1 MRLERVAQAL
11 TVRLALVVAL
21 CAASGIRA
29 EEPAPGERIVLI
41 GSGLAHRMQ
50 YFPHFETQLHRQF
63 PNAGVVMRNLGRP
76 GDTPGFRPHAS
87 RETPWAF
94 PGAERFHP
102 DKLHRGRG
110 QFPTPDEWLWE
121 LQADTIFAFFG
132 FNESIEGEQGL
143 ANFRAELAALVEHT
157 LSRSYNGESPPR
169 LILVSPIPFEDLSD
183 VQALPDGV
191 RENERLS
198 AYADTIAAVASDM
211 NVEFADVFSPMLS
224 RYELAEAPLTIN
236 GFSLTDDG
244 YREFATILRTAV
256 YGEDPSAAS
265 SGERPLY
272 DAVRDKNWHWRND
285 YGMLNDVHVY
295 GRRVEPFGVENYPQ
309 EILKVRQMTALRDA
323 RVHELARG
331 ADAAPV
337 DDAAQTLVLSEI
349 ETNFNLPIEFLDVER
364 AIDLFELPDG
374 FEIDL
379 FASESEFPELRN
391 PVQMSFDNRGR
402 LWVAV
407 APSYPHWRPG
417 DDKPDDKLL
426 IFEDADRDG
435 RADSVSVFADG
446 LHLPFGFELAPEGV
460 YLAQQPNLVLLA
472 DDDGDGRA
480 DRREILLH
488 GFDSHDSHHAISAFA
503 ADASGAIYMSEGV
516 FLHSQVET
524 PYGPQRGVDGGVWR
538 FDPGTW
544 RLERFIQTSF
554 ANPWGFV
561 FDEWD
566 QPFVADASPGDN
578 WWGLPLSAKTLHG
591 GKTTRYAQF
600 TTQRVRPT
608 AGSEFISSRHFPD
621 RFQGDYLVNN
631 TIGFL
636 GTKQHEVV
644 DDGAG
649 YTGEPRQDLV
659 VSSDSNFR
667 PVAIETAPDGSLYLI
682 DWHNPLIG
690 HMQHSARDPNRD
702 HDHGRIYRVTYPG
715 RDLVTPATVAG
726 APVGVLLDNLTLPEY
741 RSRYRSRREL
751 RGRPAEQVLPAM
763 REWVGGLSMDDP
775 EYERLVLEGL
785 WVSWAQGRVDIE
797 LLERLLNAR
806 NFRARAAAARVLRY
820 TWRQVPDHLD
830 LMRQAARDP
839 HPRVRLE
846 AVVASSW
853 LDNADGARVALEGL
867 KQPVTR
873 WMGRAYEDV
882 LRVLDDDI
890 RALHAAGQVDL
901 ADNPAAASYLA
912 GNLVLYEGEVSRT
925 PNAINLR
932 AEDRAVYSRG
942 EEIYNRE
949 GHCAS
954 CHGEDGAGA
963 MQGIYPPLGITA
975 WVVGDVERLIKL
987 TLKGVYGPMQVGDR
1001 TYDSSSG
1008 VPPMVGFEGLL
1019 SDEEMAD
1026 VLTYVRMRF
1035 GRVGAGSS
1043 SGLDAMVSVETVRQV
1058 REAARSQTGLYEV
1071 EVLLEEHPLEEL

>member
-1 MRLERVAQAL
+1 MSPAK
-11 TVRLALVVAL
+11 RLALFAAL
-21 CAASGIRA
+21 CAATGIYA
-29 EEPAPGERIVLI
+29 EEPAPGKRIVLI
-41 GSGLAHRMQ
+41 GNGLAHRMQ

-63 PNAGVVMRNLGRP
+63 PDAGVVVRNLGRP

-102 DKLHRGRG
+102 DKLHRGAG
-110 QFPTPDEWLWE
+110 QFPSPDDWLSE
-121 LQADTIFAFFG
+121 LRADTIFALFG
-132 FNESIEGEQGL
+132 FNESFEGEQGL

-169 LILVSPIPFEDLSD
+169 LILVSPIAIEDLSETR
-183 VQALPDGV
+183 VLPDGL

-198 AYADTIAAVASDM
+198 AYTEAIAAVAGEMD
-211 NVEFADVFSPMLS
+211 VEFVDVFSPMLS
-224 RYELAEAPLTIN
+224 RYELTDTPLTIN
-236 GFSLTDDG
+236 GFSLTDEG
-244 YREFATILRTAV
+244 YRIFATLLRSAV
-256 YGEDPSAAS
+256 YGEDSPAAN
-265 SGERPLY
+265 SGSGPLY
-272 DAVRDKNWHWRND
+272 DAVKDKNWHWLND

-295 GRRVEPFGVENYPQ
+295 GRRVEPFGVENYPE
-309 EILKVRQMTALRDA
+309 EILKIRQMTALRDA

-337 DDAAQTLVLSEI
+337 DDETQTLMLSEI
-349 ETNFNLPIEFLDVER
+349 ETNFNLPVEFLDVQR
-364 AIDLFELPDG
+364 AIDRFELPEG

-435 RADSVSVFADG
+435 RADSVSVFADR

-472 DDDGDGRA
+472 DDDGDDRA

-538 FDPGTW
+538 FDPATW

-554 ANPWGFV
+554 SNPWGFV

-578 WWGLPLSAKTLHG
+578 WWGLPLSARTLHG
-591 GKTTRYAQF
+591 GRTTRYAQF

-636 GTKQHEVV
+636 GTKQHAVV

-667 PVAIETAPDGSLYLI
+667 PVAIETAPDGSLYLV

-726 APVGVLLDNLTLPEY
+726 APIGELLDNLTLPEY

-763 REWVGGLSMDDP
+763 REWVAGLSTDDP
-775 EYERLVLEGL
+775 DYERLVLEGL
-785 WVSWAQGRVDIE
+785 WVSWAQGRIDIE
-797 LLERLLNAR
+797 LLEQLLDAR
-806 NFRARAAAARVLRY
+806 DFRARAAAVRVLRY
-820 TWRQVPDHLD
+820 TWRQLPDHLV
-830 LMRQAARDP
+830 LMRQAVRDP

-846 AVVASSW
+846 AVVAASW
-853 LDNADGARVALEGL
+853 LDGADGAQVALDGL
-867 KQPVTR
+867 KEPVTR

-882 LRVLDDDI
+882 LRVLDGNI
-890 RALHAAGQVDL
+890 RALHAAGRVDL

-912 GNLVLYEGEVSRT
+912 GNLVLYVEEISRT
-925 PNAINLR
+925 PDAINLR
-932 AEDRAVYSRG
+932 AEDLAVYMRG

-963 MQGIYPPLGITA
+963 MQNIYPPLGRTA
-975 WVVGDVERLIKL
+975 WVAGDVERLIKL
-987 TLKGVYGPMQVGDR
+987 TLKGVYGPMQVGDQ

-1008 VPPMVGFEGLL
+1008 VPPMTGFEGLL
-1019 SDEEMAD
+1019 NDEEMAD

-1035 GRVGAGSS
+1035 GRVGAGSN
-1043 SGLDAMVSVETVRQV
+1043 SGRDGMVSAETVRQV
-1058 REAARSQTGLYEV
+1058 REAARSQTGLYDV
-1071 EVLLEEHPLEEL
+1071 AALLEEHPLEEL

>member
-1 MRLERVAQAL
+1 M
-11 TVRLALVVAL
+11 
-21 CAASGIRA
+21 
-29 EEPAPGERIVLI
+29 
-41 GSGLAHRMQ
+41 
-50 YFPHFETQLHRQF
+50 
-63 PNAGVVMRNLGRP
+63 
-76 GDTPGFRPHAS
+76 
-87 RETPWAF
+87 
-94 PGAERFHP
+94 
-102 DKLHRGRG
+102 
-110 QFPTPDEWLWE
+110 
-121 LQADTIFAFFG
+121 
-132 FNESIEGEQGL
+132 
-143 ANFRAELAALVEHT
+143 
-157 LSRSYNGESPPR
+157 
-169 LILVSPIPFEDLSD
+169 
-183 VQALPDGV
+183 ALPDGV

-198 AYADTIAAVASDM
+198 AYTEAIGAVAGEMD
-211 NVEFADVFSPMLS
+211 VEFVDVFSPMLS
-224 RYELAEAPLTIN
+224 RYELTDTPLTIN
-236 GFSLTDDG
+236 GFSLTDEG
-244 YREFATILRTAV
+244 YRVFATLLRSAV
-256 YGEDPSAAS
+256 YGDDSQAAN
-265 SGERPLY
+265 SGAGPLY
-272 DAVRDKNWHWRND
+272 DAVKDKNWHWLND

-295 GRRVEPFGVENYPQ
+295 GRRVEPFGVENYPE
-309 EILKVRQMTALRDA
+309 EILKIRQMTALRDA
-323 RVHELARG
+323 RVHELAQR
-331 ADAAPV
+331 AEAAPV
-337 DDAAQTLVLSEI
+337 DDEAQTLVLSEI
-349 ETNFNLPIEFLDVER
+349 ETNFNLPIEFLDVQR
-364 AIDLFELPDG
+364 AIERFELPEG

-435 RADSVSVFADG
+435 RADSASVFADG

-472 DDDGDGRA
+472 DDDGDDRA

-538 FDPGTW
+538 FDPATW

-554 ANPWGFV
+554 SNPWGFV

-578 WWGLPLSAKTLHG
+578 WWGLPLSARTLHG
-591 GKTTRYAQF
+591 GKTTKYAQF

-636 GTKQHEVV
+636 GTKQHAVV

-667 PVAIETAPDGSLYLI
+667 PVAIKTAPDGSLYLI

-702 HDHGRIYRVTYPG
+702 HDHGRIYRVTYPD

-726 APVGVLLDNLTLPEY
+726 APVGELLDNLTLPEY

-751 RGRPAEQVLPAM
+751 RGHPAEHVLPA
-763 REWVGGLSMDDP
+763 V
-775 EYERLVLEGL
+775 
-785 WVSWAQGRVDIE
+785 
-797 LLERLLNAR
+797 
-806 NFRARAAAARVLRY
+806 
-820 TWRQVPDHLD
+820 
-830 LMRQAARDP
+830 RDP

-846 AVVASSW
+846 AVVAGSW
-853 LDNADGARVALEGL
+853 LDGADGAQVALEGL

-882 LRVLDDDI
+882 LRVLDGDI
-890 RALHAAGQVDL
+890 RALHAAGRVDL

-912 GNLVLYEGEVSRT
+912 GNLVLYAEEISRT
-925 PNAINLR
+925 PEAINLR
-932 AEDRAVYSRG
+932 AEDLAAYLRG

-963 MQGIYPPLGITA
+963 MLDIYPPLGNTA
-975 WVVGDVERLIKL
+975 WVTGDVERLIKL

-1008 VPPMVGFEGLL
+1008 VPPMTGFEGLL

-1035 GRVGAGSS
+1035 GRVGAGSN
-1043 SGLDAMVSVETVRQV
+1043 SGRDGMVSAERVRQV
-1058 REAARSQTGLYEV
+1058 REAARSRTGLYDV
-1071 EVLLEEHPLEEL
+1071 AALLEEHPLEEL